1 MDIWVC
7 SWEVKRPMEKF
18 FFFYFIVNIRINHNS
33 KMESGENLQ
42 LEKETKEEQVF

>member
-1 MDIWVC
+1 MGLQLGGQKANG
-7 SWEVKRPMEKF
+7 EV
-18 FFFYFIVNIRINHNS
+18 FFFYFIVNIRINYNS